1 MSIDL
6 RNPITEDGRP
16 KMLLS
21 IITKSLE
28 TAQDIWPEATT
39 ADLGDLKLYWDTADK
54 AEDAIAKAA
63 WQKAK
68 KLGHAFYQLEK
79 PGDREGKQII
89 DWSDVDKAKAGRLQS
104 APPVRGGEEAGEDDE
119 DSDEDDDKDNEDES

>member
-1 MSIDL
+1 MTVDL

-16 KMLLS
+16 KMMLS
-21 IITKSLE
+21 IMTKDLK
-28 TAQDIWPEATT
+28 TAQGIWPEATT
-39 ADLGDLKLYWDTADK
+39 EDLGDLKMYWDTADK

-79 PGDREGKQII
+79 PGDKEGKQII
-89 DWSDVDKAKAGRLQS
+89 DWSDVDKVKAGRLQS
-104 APPVRGGEEAGEDDE
+104 APPVRGGQEIGESDEDDNEEEAGEDD
-119 DSDEDDDKDNEDES
+119 KD